1 MPEPHR
7 FPDMMLGM
15 RRLAGSVFDPDPQSR
30 YLDRFGWL
38 LLLTYLTIAGQML
51 VNIEDQFGQF
61 SQELGNLVAQVVGTA
76 MLVLALYACGVARRW
91 RRGLIIVATIGLV
104 GRVLAI
110 AVTGEAASELA
121 RDARL
126 APWGPLILMTLTFLF
141 VCYRLTRHRRITSAT
156 LLGAITGYLLIP
168 LVFYYAF
175 LAVDAVQGRFF
186 NEAQAGTDFMFF
198 SLTTVTTLG
207 YGKPTPATDVGQ
219 LLATTEALIG
229 QLYLVVVV
237 ALIVGLMASNWGGRD
252 DRD

>member
-1 MPEPHR
+1 
-7 FPDMMLGM
+7 MMLGM
-15 RRLAGSVFDPDPQSR
+15 RRLARSVFDPDPQSR

-61 SQELGNLVAQVVGTA
+61 SQEIGNLVAQAVGTA
-76 MLVLALYACGVARRW
+76 MLVLALYACGVSRRW
-91 RRGLIIVATIGLV
+91 RRGLIIVAAIGLV
-104 GRVLAI
+104 ARVIAI
-110 AVTGEAASELA
+110 AAFTAVPQAAS
-121 RDARL
+121 RDVAG
-126 APWGPLILMTLTFLF
+126 APWGSLILMAVTFLF

-175 LAVDAVQGRFF
+175 LTVDAIQGKFF
-186 NEAQAGTDFMFF
+186 LEEEAGTDFMFF

-207 YGKPTPATDVGQ
+207 YGKPTPATDIGQ